1 METEGTVL
9 YVESDWMLFAA
20 SATTDTQV
28 RDNMIHQVYTY
39 ATSRSFKSVFP
50 LIYNPSSGSVISGG
64 NSPAQGAIF
73 APLALT

>member
-39 ATSRSFKSVFP
+39 ATSNSDNKPFP
-50 LIYNPSSGSVISGG
+50 LIYNPSSGKTVTGI